1 MRVIDADALKDT
13 LSSINLIFRD
23 TERNTLA
30 DEILHKSVPAIIDA
44 EPTVDTMNDHTN
56 KVAMT
61 NHDMLIKMITTY
73 PVGFLLYMNDYLEG
87 RCIMTA
93 FADDMKVKRLCSSHK
108 KCEQCIR
115 DWLTEISNDKFP
127 NEGVKKNGE

>member
-13 LSSINLIFRD
+13 LSTINFIFRD
-23 TERNTLA
+23 AERNTLA

-56 KVAMT
+56 
-61 NHDMLIKMITTY
+61 HDMLIKMVTTY
-73 PVGFLLYMNDYLEG
+73 PVGFLLYLNDYFEG
-87 RCIMTA
+87 GCIMTA

-115 DWLTEISNDKFP
+115 DWLTEISNDRFP
-127 NEGVKKNGE
+127 NERVTTTGE